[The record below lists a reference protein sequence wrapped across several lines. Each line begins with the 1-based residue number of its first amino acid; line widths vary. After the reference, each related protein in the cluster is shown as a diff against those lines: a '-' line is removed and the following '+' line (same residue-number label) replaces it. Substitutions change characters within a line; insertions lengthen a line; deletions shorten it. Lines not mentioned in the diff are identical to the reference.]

1 MFESIER
8 KVLRVEFALIV
19 KIYEM
24 DSENVHE
31 EPFEKSSKFQE
42 MFRHLDQTDEGRK
55 VATNLINKFKAI
67 EEKYKRL
74 DTQEQE
80 IFDKEYDGKI
90 HSAFSSLNKVVDKK
104 IKEESEDRF
113 NLNLTFTILFVL
125 LFG

>member
-1 MFESIER
+1 
-8 KVLRVEFALIV
+8 
-19 KIYEM
+19 M

-31 EPFEKSSKFQE
+31 ESFEKSSKFQE
-42 MFRHLDQTDEGRK
+42 MFRHLDQTDEGRQ

-67 EEKYKRL
+67 EEKYKKL

-80 IFDKEYDGKI
+80 IFDQEYDGKI
-90 HSAFSSLNKVVDKK
+90 HNAFASLNKVVNKK
-104 IKEESEDRF
+104 VKEESEDRF